1 MIKEAL
7 IRNCIKEEYQE
18 ELLNK
23 AREKNEQKAAK
34 KAADLAQKQEK
45 RVYREAQRKEK
56 SSKISHFVSG
66 IKEKFS
72 RKTEELEEGYGVF
85 LLDGDEYT
93 ARILETSSIL
103 DSNMK
108 EIPDLK
114 GQDLLKRDLR
124 KDPLFVKTSSEEGV
138 ISFCGVIALNEVTSV
153 EEKKGVAYI
162 MFEIEH
168 EYIVIAFK
176 KVETF

>member
-45 RVYREAQRKEK
+45 RAYKEAQREEK
-56 SSKISHFVSG
+56 SSKLSHIVSG

-72 RKTEELEEGYGVF
+72 RKTEEIEEGYEKF

-93 ARILETSSIL
+93 AKLIESNSIL

-108 EIPDLK
+108 EIQDLK
-114 GQDLLKRDLR
+114 GQDLLKRNIR
-124 KDPLFVKTSSEEGV
+124 KDPLFVKYTNEKGV
-138 ISFCGVIALNEVTSV
+138 VSFYGVIALNEVTSL
-153 EEKKGVAYI
+153 EEKKGVAFI
-162 MFEIEH
+162 MFETEH
-168 EYIVIAFK
+168 EYLVVPFK

>member
-23 AREKNEQKAAK
+23 AREKYEQKKAK
-34 KAADLAQKQEK
+34 KAETLAQKQEK
-45 RVYREAQRKEK
+45 RVYREAQRAEK
-56 SSKISHFVSG
+56 SAKLSHFVSG

-108 EIPDLK
+108 EIPNLK

-138 ISFCGVIALNEVTSV
+138 ISFCGVIALNEVTSL

-168 EYIVIAFK
+168 EYIIVTFK

>member
-93 ARILETSSIL
+93 ARILESNSIL

-108 EIPDLK
+108 EIPKK
-114 GQDLLKRDLR
+114 GQPLLKRDLR

-138 ISFCGVIALNEVTSV
+138 ISFYGVIALNEVTSV

-162 MFEIEH
+162 MFETEH
-168 EYIVIAFK
+168 EYIVVTFK

>member
-45 RVYREAQRKEK
+45 RVYREAQREEK

-72 RKTEELEEGYGVF
+72 RKTEELEEGYGIF

-108 EIPDLK
+108 GIPNLK
-114 GQDLLKRDLR
+114 GQLLLKGIYE
-124 KDPLFVKTSSEEGV
+124 KILFS
-138 ISFCGVIALNEVTSV
+138 
-153 EEKKGVAYI
+153 
-162 MFEIEH
+162 
-168 EYIVIAFK
+168 
-176 KVETF
+176 

>member
-7 IRNCIKEEYQE
+7 IKSMIKEEYQE
-18 ELLNK
+18 ELLDQ
-23 AREKNEQKAAK
+23 AREKYEQKKAK
-34 KAADLAQKQEK
+34 KAETLAQKQEK
-45 RVYREAQRKEK
+45 RVYREAQRAEK
-56 SSKISHFVSG
+56 SAKLSHFVSG

-72 RKTEELEEGYGVF
+72 RKTEELEEGYGKF

-108 EIPDLK
+108 GIPNLK
-114 GQDLLKRDLR
+114 GQILLKRDLR

-168 EYIVIAFK
+168 EYIVVPFE